1 MPAVPM
7 VPAADAAR
15 AVMGPDHPAA
25 VTWVIVIRRVVVVR
39 AVEEAA
45 MMMPI
50 CKAESTVAIRAIMD
64 AAATEHRAGAIGVT
78 RMKGRAGTERRGRV
92 VAAATAEVSR
102 AAATPAMVTTTA
114 AAAAMTADFDHQ
126 GVGGV
131 LRRRR
136 SRGIDQ
142 RHGLYAFA
150 RRRRQ
155 H

>member
-1 MPAVPM
+1 MMPAVPM

-45 MMMPI
+45 VMMPM
-50 CKAESTVAIRAIMD
+50 CEAESTVAIRAIMD

-78 RMKGRAGTERRGRV
+78 RMKGRAGTERRSRV

-102 AAATPAMVTTTA
+102 AAAAAMVTTTT
-114 AAAAMTADFDHQ
+114 AAMTADFDHQ

-131 LRRRR
+131 LRRWR

-142 RHGLYAFA
+142 RHGLCAFA
-150 RRRRQ
+150 RRGRQ

>member
-1 MPAVPM
+1 MVPA

-25 VTWVIVIRRVVVVR
+25 VTWVMVIRRVVVVR

-45 MMMPI
+45 MMMPM
-50 CKAESTVAIRAIMD
+50 CEAESTVAIRAIAD
-64 AAATEHRAGAIGVT
+64 ASATEHRAGAIGVT
-78 RMKGRAGTERRGRV
+78 RMKGWAGTERRSRV
-92 VAAATAEVSR
+92 VAAAAEVSR
-102 AAATPAMVTTTA
+102 AAATAAMVTTTT
-114 AAAAMTADFDHQ
+114 AAAMTADFDHQ
-126 GVGGV
+126 GVGGM
-131 LRRRR
+131 LRLRR

>member
-45 MMMPI
+45 VMMPM
-50 CKAESTVAIRAIMD
+50 CEAESTVAIRAVAD
-64 AAATEHRAGAIGVT
+64 AAATVHRAGAIGVT
-78 RMKGRAGTERRGRV
+78 RMKGRAGTERRSRV

-102 AAATPAMVTTTA
+102 AAATAAMVTTTT
-114 AAAAMTADFDHQ
+114 AAAMTADFDHQ
-126 GVGGV
+126 GVGGM